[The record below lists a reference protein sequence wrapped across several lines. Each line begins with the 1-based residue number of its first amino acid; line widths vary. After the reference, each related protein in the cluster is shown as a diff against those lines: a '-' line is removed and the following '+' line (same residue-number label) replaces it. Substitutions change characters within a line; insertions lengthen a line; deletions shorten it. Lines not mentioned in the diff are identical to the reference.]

1 MRIGV
6 VQHRY
11 QAEAGACAACPF
23 KAQCCPHLEGKGRI
37 ITRAVEAPAVQA
49 FLDKMQT
56 DAAKAIYRL
65 RGAVAEFPN
74 AWLKAKLGL
83 RQFRVRGLV
92 KVLREALWACLTYNL
107 QQWIRLRWR
116 AGQAAQNG

>member
-1 MRIGV
+1 M
-6 VQHRY
+6 
-11 QAEAGACAACPF
+11 
-23 KAQCCPHLEGKGRI
+23 

-49 FLDKMQT
+49 FLGGMQT
-56 DAAKAIYRL
+56 DAARAIRRL
-65 RGAVAEFPN
+65 RGAVAQFPN

-92 KVLREALWACLTYNL
+92 KALREALWACSTYNL

-116 AGQAAQNG
+116 QAQVAMNV